1 MQKNVVY
8 DSMIEL
14 QFLNYL
20 YKTNS
25 IHPVTVNDIDET
37 YFTTYKEQFSF
48 IVDFYKK
55 YNALPS
61 KETFQ
66 GRFSES
72 WEWLSVNDPE
82 EYLVEK
88 LQEAKLY
95 RDVIS
100 DYKKL
105 GEMIKD
111 GNTDV
116 AVDEMGRI
124 SKEFQKKKKSKKC
137 VDLID
142 DAKERYDS
150 YLERVNNHNSA
161 FVTTGLKE
169 LDDIIGGWDLKNETA
184 LICARTGYGK
194 SWWTIFFALQ
204 AAKSGLTV
212 GYYSGEMEAELIGY
226 RMDTFLGNIA
236 NGSLTHGNENVMD
249 SYETYIDSIK
259 SIVKGHII
267 CMTPDDFNG
276 SVTVSK
282 LEAKI
287 EEYGL
292 QMLCVDQFSLLDD
305 EKRAKT
311 PREQYVNISKD
322 LRSLQRKKKIPIIAA
337 VQLNRMEDDDGPSTK
352 NIAESDRIGQDAT
365 TVLFIERKAETA
377 VLSVGKSRNARTGDK
392 LTYAWNI
399 NMGIL
404 RYIPTDNDA
413 RKGKGAEELLDE
425 YGDTDKSDSVF

>member
-1 MQKNVVY
+1 MEKYKFVVHY
-8 DSMIEL
+8 
-14 QFLNYL
+14 
-20 YKTNS
+20 
-25 IHPVTVNDIDET
+25 
-37 YFTTYKEQFSF
+37 
-48 IVDFYKK
+48 
-55 YNALPS
+55 
-61 KETFQ
+61 
-66 GRFSES
+66 
-72 WEWLSVNDPE
+72 
-82 EYLVEK
+82 
-88 LQEAKLY
+88 
-95 RDVIS
+95 
-100 DYKKL
+100 
-105 GEMIKD
+105 
-111 GNTDV
+111 
-116 AVDEMGRI
+116 
-124 SKEFQKKKKSKKC
+124 
-137 VDLID
+137 
-142 DAKERYDS
+142 
-150 YLERVNNHNSA
+150 
-161 FVTTGLKE
+161 
-169 LDDIIGGWDLKNETA
+169 
-184 LICARTGYGK
+184 
-194 SWWTIFFALQ
+194 
-204 AAKSGLTV
+204 
-212 GYYSGEMEAELIGY
+212 
-226 RMDTFLGNIA
+226 
-236 NGSLTHGNENVMD
+236 VMD

-413 RKGKGAEELLDE
+413 RKGKGAEETVEFDM
-425 YGDTDKSDSVF
+425 K